1 MNGDRYRKVFEKIKK
16 PLIIT
21 LLAALAVSY
30 YIYLSNR
37 DTDKNNG
44 KEKETSV
51 ATAVLQ
57 RDMDKNYPGSPRAVV
72 TYFAD
77 IQKLIYKNDFDDDE
91 LTGLAQHML
100 ATYDDEL
107 LEKNPYE
114 LFIENLKTEISTYKS
129 EKQYISQYIV
139 EDGYGIELTDFKGDE
154 YAEVDVKYYVRND
167 TQKQTIAIYEKY
179 TLRKDSKGQ
188 WKILY
193 WDLADG
199 KDMEGY

>member
-1 MNGDRYRKVFEKIKK
+1 MKVFEKIKK

-77 IQKLIYKNDFDDDE
+77 IQKLIYKNDFDDAE

-139 EDGYGIELTDFKGDE
+139 EDGYGIELIDFKGDE

>member
-1 MNGDRYRKVFEKIKK
+1 MKVFEKLKK

>member
-1 MNGDRYRKVFEKIKK
+1 MKVFEKIKK

-37 DTDKNNG
+37 DTDKSNG

-57 RDMDKNYPGSPRAVV
+57 RDMEKNYPGSPRAVV

-91 LTGLAQHML
+91 FIGLAQHML

-139 EDGYGIELTDFKGDE
+139 EDGYGIELTNFKGDE

>member
-1 MNGDRYRKVFEKIKK
+1 MKVFEKIKK

-139 EDGYGIELTDFKGDE
+139 EDGYGRELTDFKGDE
-154 YAEVDVKYYVRND
+154 YAEVDLKYYVRND

>member
-1 MNGDRYRKVFEKIKK
+1 MKVFEKIKK

-139 EDGYGIELTDFKGDE
+139 EDGYGIELIDFKGDE

-179 TLRKDSKGQ
+179 TLRKNSKGQ

>member
-1 MNGDRYRKVFEKIKK
+1 MKVFEKIKK

-179 TLRKDSKGQ
+179 TLRKNSKGQ

>member
-1 MNGDRYRKVFEKIKK
+1 MKVFEKIKK

-139 EDGYGIELTDFKGDE
+139 EDGYGIELIDFKGDE

>member
-1 MNGDRYRKVFEKIKK
+1 MKVFEKIKK

-179 TLRKDSKGQ
+179 TLRKDSKAQ

-193 WDLADG
+193 WELADG

>member
-1 MNGDRYRKVFEKIKK
+1 M
-16 PLIIT
+16 
-21 LLAALAVSY
+21 LAALAVSY

-139 EDGYGIELTDFKGDE
+139 EDGYGIELIDFKGDE

>member
-1 MNGDRYRKVFEKIKK
+1 MKVFEKIKK

>member
-1 MNGDRYRKVFEKIKK
+1 MKVFEKIKK

-21 LLAALAVSY
+21 LLAALMVSY

-37 DTDKNNG
+37 DTNKNG

-77 IQKLIYKNDFDDDE
+77 IQKIIYKNDLDDDE
-91 LTGLAQHML
+91 FTGLAQHMR

-107 LEKNPYE
+107 LEKNPYD
-114 LFIENLKTEISTYKS
+114 LFVENLRSEVNSYKS
-129 EKQYISQYIV
+129 DKKYISQYIV
-139 EDGYGIELTDFKGDE
+139 EDGYGIDMMSFQGDD
-154 YAEVDVKYYVRND
+154 YARVDVKYYVRCEKE
-167 TQKQTIAIYEKY
+167 KQTIAVYEKY
-179 TLRKDSKGQ
+179 TLRKNDDGQ

-193 WDLADG
+193 WNLTDG